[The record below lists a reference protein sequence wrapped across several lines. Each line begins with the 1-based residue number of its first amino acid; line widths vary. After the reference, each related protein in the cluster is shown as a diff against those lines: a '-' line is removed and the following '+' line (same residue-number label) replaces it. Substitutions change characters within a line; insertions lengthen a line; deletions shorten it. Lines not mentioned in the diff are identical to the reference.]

1 MIIPEKVK
9 QMVAYLGKT
18 RQFLLHLDAPEI
30 HFSRARNLRRSMTE
44 AEKVLWGYLQNRKA
58 GGYKFRRQHPLGSYI
73 ADFYC
78 HEKRLV
84 VEVDGEIHLNPET
97 VEKDENRTAVLE
109 RYGIAVIRFSN
120 QEVLEDTESVVQSII
135 QELNIR

>member
-1 MIIPEKVK
+1 MA
-9 QMVAYLGKT
+9 AYLGKT

-30 HFSRARNLRRSMTE
+30 HFSRARNLRRTMTE
-44 AEKVLWGYLQNRKA
+44 AEIKLWEFLNNRKA
-58 GGYKFRRQHPLGSYI
+58 CGYKFRRQHPLGLYI

-84 VEVDGEIHLNPET
+84 VEADGEIHLNPEA

-109 RYGIAVIRFSN
+109 QYGITVIRFSN
-120 QEVLEDTESVVQSII
+120 QEVLEETDSVVQSII
-135 QELNIR
+135 QELDIR

>member
-1 MIIPEKVK
+1 MA
-9 QMVAYLGKT
+9 AYLGKT

-30 HFSRARNLRRSMTE
+30 RFSRARNLRRVMTE
-44 AEKVLWGYLQNRKA
+44 AEKVLWEYLKNRKA
-58 GGYKFRRQHPLGSYI
+58 GGGKFRRQHPLGSYI

-97 VEKDENRTAVLE
+97 AEKDENRTAVLE
-109 RYGIAVIRFSN
+109 RYGIEVIRFSN
-120 QEVLEDTESVVQSII
+120 QEVLENAQSVVQSII
-135 QELNIR
+135 QKLNKL

>member
-1 MIIPEKVK
+1 
-9 QMVAYLGKT
+9 
-18 RQFLLHLDAPEI
+18 
-30 HFSRARNLRRSMTE
+30 MTE
-44 AEKVLWGYLQNRKA
+44 AEKALWRYLQNRNA

-84 VEVDGEIHLNPET
+84 VEVDGEIHLNPEA
-97 VEKDENRTAVLE
+97 VDKDENRTAVLE

-120 QEVLEDTESVVQSII
+120 QEVLEETESVVQTII

>member
-1 MIIPEKVK
+1 
-9 QMVAYLGKT
+9 MVAYLGKT

-30 HFSRARNLRRSMTE
+30 HFSRARNLRRGMTE
-44 AEKVLWGYLQNRKA
+44 AEIALWRYLQNRKA

-84 VEVDGEIHLNPET
+84 VEVDGEIHLNPEA
-97 VEKDENRTAVLE
+97 VEKDENRTAVLD
-109 RYGIAVIRFSN
+109 RSGIAVIRYSN
-120 QEVLEDTESVVQSII
+120 QEGLENTESVVQSII
-135 QELNIR
+135 QKLNNL

>member
-1 MIIPEKVK
+1 MLRN
-9 QMVAYLGKT
+9 MVSLGKT
-18 RQFLLHLDAPEI
+18 KQFLLHLDAPELR
-30 HFSRARNLRRSMTE
+30 FFRARNLRRSMTE
-44 AEKVLWGYLQNRKA
+44 AEKALWRYLQNRNS

-84 VEVDGEIHLNPET
+84 VEVDGEIHLNPEA
-97 VEKDENRTAVLE
+97 VDKDENRTAVLE
-109 RYGIAVIRFSN
+109 RFGIAVIRFSN
-120 QEVLEDTESVVQSII
+120 QEVLEETESVVQTII